1 MFWPCCFS
9 DIKIVEN
16 PLFVPDRCNNNDDS
30 IAPNLILVEFT
41 YSY

>member
-1 MFWPCCFS
+1 MLWPYCFS

-16 PLFVPDRCNNNDDS
+16 PVFVPDDDS

-41 YSY
+41 